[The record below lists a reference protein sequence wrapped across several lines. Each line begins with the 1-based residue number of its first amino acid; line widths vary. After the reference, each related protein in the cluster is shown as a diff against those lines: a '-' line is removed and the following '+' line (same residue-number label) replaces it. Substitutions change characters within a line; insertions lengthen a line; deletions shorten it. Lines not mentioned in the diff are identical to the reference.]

1 MTDVMVVIT
10 KDSFDMRGDAA
21 VLVFWS
27 SFGKRKEGCDIFA
40 GTSPAFY

>member
-1 MTDVMVVIT
+1 MVVIT
-10 KDSFDMRGDAA
+10 KDLSDVRGEAA

-40 GTSPAFY
+40 SISAAFY

>member
-27 SFGKRKEGCDIFA
+27 SFGKRKKGCDIFA
-40 GTSPAFY
+40 GISAAFY